1 MNTDLLKISDETI
14 EMIRSISLYRA
25 DGRKNMRFIVSDINF
40 TKIKQEIETV
50 YNLGYGFKLIARR
63 LGLSYTQCRRLIME
77 HLKIETRK
85 GLSVVTDA
93 LRKRRAEIATE
104 IGNFREWP
112 KSRPEMQKNNN
123 RGIQGYYWNKAFSKY
138 VWLRSSFEYIYAK
151 WLDSKNII
159 WNSEV
164 KYFTLEDG
172 RKYLPD
178 FFIYTDDKETIK
190 FLVEI
195 KSDYKIYNREK
206 QEFFTELP
214 IITVREIQLF
224 LPSGSSYMKE
234 LRLWKK
240 IRKKS
245 LE

>member
-1 MNTDLLKISDETI
+1 MNTDLLKISDETVKII
-14 EMIRSISLYRA
+14 ESISLFRS
-25 DGRKNMRFIVSDINF
+25 DGRKNMRFIVSNPDFI
-40 TKIKQEIETV
+40 KIQQEIKFV
-50 YNLGYGFKLIARR
+50 YDLGYGFKLIAKR
-63 LGLSYTQCRRLIME
+63 LNLSYTQCRRLIME

-85 GLSVVTDA
+85 GLSVVTEP
-93 LRKRRAEIATE
+93 LRKRRIEIATE

-112 KSRPEMQKNNN
+112 KLRPQMQKENS
-123 RGIQGYYWNKAFSKY
+123 RGIQGYYWNKSFSKW
-138 VWLRSSFEYIYAK
+138 VWLRSSYEYIYAK

-164 KYFTLEDG
+164 KYFSLEDG

-178 FFIYTDDKETIK
+178 FFIYEDNKETIK
-190 FLVEI
+190 YLVEI

-206 QEFFTELP
+206 QEFFTEFP
-214 IITVREIQLF
+214 IITIREIRLF